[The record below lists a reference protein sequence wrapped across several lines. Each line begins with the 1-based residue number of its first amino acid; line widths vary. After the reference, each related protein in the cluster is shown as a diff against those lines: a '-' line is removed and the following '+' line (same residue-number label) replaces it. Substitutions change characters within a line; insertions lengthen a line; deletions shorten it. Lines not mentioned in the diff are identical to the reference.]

1 MHLIIMGAPGSGKGT
16 YAKVLKDIFAVP
28 HISTGEMFRKAI
40 KEGSELGKL
49 AQSLID
55 KGNFVP
61 DDITNKLV
69 KQRLTEEDCKNGF
82 LLDGYPR
89 NLDQAKAFTEILK
102 ELNIDLDAVIN
113 LNVEDDEIVKRIVN
127 RRLCTNCG
135 QGYNVITIPPKKEGI
150 CDLCNSPLYTRA
162 DDNEETVKT
171 RLTVYN
177 SQTKPLVEYYEA
189 LNKLVN
195 IDSNQPID
203 EAIKDI
209 VKAMEDKCLH

>member
-28 HISTGEMFRKAI
+28 HISTGEMFRKAL

-102 ELNIDLDAVIN
+102 ELNINLDAVIN

-209 VKAMEDKCLH
+209 VKAVEDKCLH

>member
-61 DDITNKLV
+61 DEITNELV
-69 KQRLTEEDCKNGF
+69 KQRISEDDCKCGF

-89 NLDQAKAFTEILK
+89 NLSNKGYVIIKGKKCPILGRVCMDQFVVDVTDI
-102 ELNIDLDAVIN
+102 
-113 LNVEDDEIVKRIVN
+113 EDVKK
-127 RRLCTNCG
+127 G
-135 QGYNVITIPPKKEGI
+135 
-150 CDLCNSPLYTRA
+150 
-162 DDNEETVKT
+162 
-171 RLTVYN
+171 
-177 SQTKPLVEYYEA
+177 
-189 LNKLVN
+189 
-195 IDSNQPID
+195 
-203 EAIKDI
+203 DI
-209 VKAMEDKCLH
+209 VTVIYDGRVMETYPLQIDAYAVYTVEECLSYSGS

>member
-69 KQRLTEEDCKNGF
+69 KERLAEEDCKKGF

-127 RRLCTNCG
+127 RRLCSNCG
-135 QGYNVITIPPKKEGI
+135 QGYNIITLPPKVEGV

-162 DDNEETVKT
+162 DDNEETVKI

-177 SQTKPLVEYYEA
+177 NQTKPLVEYYEA
-189 LNKLVN
+189 LNKIVHIN
-195 IDSNQPID
+195 SNQEI
-203 EAIKDI
+203 ELVIKEI
-209 VKAMEDKCLH
+209 VKAVEDKCSL

>member
-1 MHLIIMGAPGSGKGT
+1 MGAPGSGKGT

-69 KQRLTEEDCKNGF
+69 KQRLAEEDCKKGF

-127 RRLCTNCG
+127 RRLCSNCG
-135 QGYNVITIPPKKEGI
+135 QGYNIITIPPKVEGV

-162 DDNEETVKT
+162 DDNEETVKI

-177 SQTKPLVEYYEA
+177 NQTKPLVEYYEA
-189 LNKLVN
+189 LNKIVN
-195 IDSNQPID
+195 INSNQ
-203 EAIKDI
+203 AIELVIKEI
-209 VKAMEDKCLH
+209 VKAVEDKCSL

>member
-1 MHLIIMGAPGSGKGT
+1 MGAPGSGKGT
-16 YAKVLKDIFAVP
+16 YAKMLKDIFAVP

-69 KQRLTEEDCKNGF
+69 KQRLAEEDCKKGF

-127 RRLCTNCG
+127 RRLCSNCG
-135 QGYNVITIPPKKEGI
+135 QGYNIITIPPKVEGV

-162 DDNEETVKT
+162 DDNEETVKI

-177 SQTKPLVEYYEA
+177 NQTKPLVEYYEA
-189 LNKLVN
+189 LNKIVHIN
-195 IDSNQPID
+195 SNQEI
-203 EAIKDI
+203 ELVIKEI
-209 VKAMEDKCLH
+209 VKAVEDKCSL

>member
-69 KQRLTEEDCKNGF
+69 KQRLAEEDCKKGF

-127 RRLCTNCG
+127 RRLCSNCG
-135 QGYNVITIPPKKEGI
+135 QGYNIITLPPKVEGV

-162 DDNEETVKT
+162 DDNEETVKI

-177 SQTKPLVEYYEA
+177 NQTKPLVEYYEA
-189 LNKLVN
+189 LNKIVN
-195 IDSNQPID
+195 INSNQEI
-203 EAIKDI
+203 ELVIKEI
-209 VKAMEDKCLH
+209 VKAVEDKCSL

>member
-1 MHLIIMGAPGSGKGT
+1 MS
-16 YAKVLKDIFAVP
+16 
-28 HISTGEMFRKAI
+28 
-40 KEGSELGKL
+40 
-49 AQSLID
+49 
-55 KGNFVP
+55 
-61 DDITNKLV
+61 DDIINSHGELFEIILKL
-69 KQRLTEEDCKNGF
+69 KTEEDCKNGF

-102 ELNIDLDAVIN
+102 ELNINLDAVIN

-209 VKAMEDKCLH
+209 VKAVEDKCLH

>member
-102 ELNIDLDAVIN
+102 ELNINLDAVIN

-209 VKAMEDKCLH
+209 VKAVEDKCLH

>member
-16 YAKVLKDIFAVP
+16 YAKELKNIFAVP

-40 KEGSELGKL
+40 KDGTELGKL

-61 DDITNKLV
+61 DEITNELV
-69 KQRLTEEDCKNGF
+69 KQRISEDDCKKGF

-89 NLDQAKAFTEILK
+89 NLNQAKAFTEILK
-102 ELNIDLDAVIN
+102 ELKIDLDAVIN
-113 LNVEDDEIVKRIVN
+113 LNVSDDEIITRIVN
-127 RRLCTNCG
+127 RRLCSKCG
-135 QGYNVITIPPKKEGI
+135 AGYNVVTMPPKVDGI

-171 RLTVYN
+171 RLAVYN
-177 SQTKPLVEYYEA
+177 DQTKPLVEYYEA
-189 LNKLVN
+189 LNKILQIN
-195 IDSNQPID
+195 SNQEID
-203 EAIKDI
+203 LAINDI
-209 VKAMEDKCLH
+209 VKAVEDKCSR

>member
-69 KQRLTEEDCKNGF
+69 KQRLAEEDCKKGF

-127 RRLCTNCG
+127 RRLCSNCG
-135 QGYNVITIPPKKEGI
+135 QGYNIITIPPKVEGV

-162 DDNEETVKT
+162 DDNEETVKI

-177 SQTKPLVEYYEA
+177 NQTKPLVEYYEA
-189 LNKLVN
+189 LNKIVHIN
-195 IDSNQPID
+195 SNQEI
-203 EAIKDI
+203 ELVIKEI
-209 VKAMEDKCLH
+209 VKAVEDKCSL

>member
-69 KQRLTEEDCKNGF
+69 KQRLAEEDCKNGF

-209 VKAMEDKCLH
+209 VKAVEDKCLH

>member
-16 YAKVLKDIFAVP
+16 YAKILKDIFAVP

-40 KEGSELGKL
+40 SEGTELGKL

-89 NLDQAKAFTEILK
+89 NLEQAKAFTEILK
-102 ELNIDLDAVIN
+102 ELNIELDAVIN
-113 LNVEDDEIVKRIVN
+113 LNIEDDEIVKRIVN
-127 RRLCTNCG
+127 RRLCTKCG
-135 QGYNVITIPPKKEGI
+135 QGYNVVTMPPKHEGI

-162 DDNEETVKT
+162 DDNEETVKI

-177 SQTKPLVEYYEA
+177 DQTKPLVEYYEA
-189 LNKLVN
+189 LNQLLN
-195 IDSNQPID
+195 IDSNQEI
-203 EAIKDI
+203 EKVVKTI
-209 VKAMEDKCLH
+209 VKAVEDKCLH

>member
-69 KQRLTEEDCKNGF
+69 KQRLAEEDCRNGF

-102 ELNIDLDAVIN
+102 ELNINLDAVIN

-209 VKAMEDKCLH
+209 VKAVEDKCLH

>member
-69 KQRLTEEDCKNGF
+69 KERLAEEDCKKGF

-127 RRLCTNCG
+127 RRLCSNCG
-135 QGYNVITIPPKKEGI
+135 QGYNIITLPPKVEGV

-162 DDNEETVKT
+162 DDNEETVKI

-177 SQTKPLVEYYEA
+177 NQTKPLVEYYEA
-189 LNKLVN
+189 LNKIVN
-195 IDSNQPID
+195 INSNQEI
-203 EAIKDI
+203 ELVIKEI
-209 VKAMEDKCLH
+209 VKAVEDKCSL

>member
-1 MHLIIMGAPGSGKGT
+1 MRIMGR
-16 YAKVLKDIFAVP
+16 
-28 HISTGEMFRKAI
+28 RKLPLPFFVAI
-40 KEGSELGKL
+40 VYSYVNLESKL
-49 AQSLID
+49 ETAAQSYINN
-55 KGNFVP
+55 GHFVP
-61 DDITNKLV
+61 DEVSINMLKNRV
-69 KQRLTEEDCKNGF
+69 SMEDCKNGF

-89 NLDQAKAFTEILK
+89 NLEQAKAFTEILK
-102 ELNIDLDAVIN
+102 ELNINLDAVIN

-209 VKAMEDKCLH
+209 VKAVEDKCLH

>member
-209 VKAMEDKCLH
+209 VKAVEDKCLH

>member
-1 MHLIIMGAPGSGKGT
+1 MGAPGSGKGT

-69 KQRLTEEDCKNGF
+69 KERLAEEDCKKGF

-127 RRLCTNCG
+127 RRLCSNCG
-135 QGYNVITIPPKKEGI
+135 QGYNIITIPPKVEGV

-162 DDNEETVKT
+162 DDNEETVKI

-177 SQTKPLVEYYEA
+177 NQTKPLVEYYEA
-189 LNKLVN
+189 LNKIVHIN
-195 IDSNQPID
+195 SNQEI
-203 EAIKDI
+203 ELVIKAI
-209 VKAMEDKCLH
+209 VKAVEDKCSL

>member
-69 KQRLTEEDCKNGF
+69 KQWFAEEDCKKGF

-127 RRLCTNCG
+127 RRLCSNCG
-135 QGYNVITIPPKKEGI
+135 QGYNIITLPPKVEGV

-162 DDNEETVKT
+162 DDNEETVKI

-177 SQTKPLVEYYEA
+177 NQTKPLVEYYEA
-189 LNKLVN
+189 LNKIVN
-195 IDSNQPID
+195 INSNQEI
-203 EAIKDI
+203 ELVIKEI
-209 VKAMEDKCLH
+209 VKAVEDKCSL

>member
-1 MHLIIMGAPGSGKGT
+1 MGAPGSGKGT

-69 KQRLTEEDCKNGF
+69 KQRLAEEDCKKGF

-127 RRLCTNCG
+127 RRLCSNCG
-135 QGYNVITIPPKKEGI
+135 QGYNIITIPPKVEGV

-162 DDNEETVKT
+162 DDNEETVKI

-177 SQTKPLVEYYEA
+177 NQTKPLVEYYEA
-189 LNKLVN
+189 LNKIVN
-195 IDSNQPID
+195 INSNQEI
-203 EAIKDI
+203 ELVIKEI
-209 VKAMEDKCLH
+209 VKAVEDKCSL